1 MARTSASGKRRKQR
15 AAEVDPVT
23 FQVIKESLVG
33 IVREMQNCLFRT
45 GFSTIIRESQ
55 DASCALL
62 NTAGEVVAQHVVLPL
77 HIGAFPHCTAA
88 VLRDYG
94 DDLAPGDG
102 LPLGLVPSDHCAF
115 PHVVAH
121 LRHHDVGRQG
131 ILLVRPSEPLYPT
144 TPDPNLSQPN
154 RQATARYRR
163 LKKGR

>member
-1 MARTSASGKRRKQR
+1 MARTDASSKRRNR
-15 AAEVDPVT
+15 GAAEVDPVT

-62 NTAGEVVAQHVVLPL
+62 NTAGDVVAQHVVLPL

-94 DDLAPGDG
+94 DDLAPGD
-102 LPLGLVPSDHCAF
+102 AF
-115 PHVVAH
+115 LINHTYE
-121 LRHHDVGRQG
+121 GG
-131 ILLVRPSEPLYPT
+131 SPT
-144 TPDPNLSQPN
+144 
-154 RQATARYRR
+154 RR
-163 LKKGR
+163 TWR